1 MALYYNTI
9 IYPYLGTF
17 VTFVEVCFNVTRPA
31 EEFVREDDI
40 VQLDLDLTN
49 RTLEAVLVPGQCLT
63 TVRVHL
69 HTSCRYQVKSSKV
82 FLGLKVYLFP

>member
-1 MALYYNTI
+1 MPKLATESITRPSNN
-9 IYPYLGTF
+9 LGTF

-69 HTSCRYQVKSSKV
+69 HTSFSLDLHLAIVTS
-82 FLGLKVYLFP
+82 G